1 LVGLKF
7 GPTRTKQTT
16 LPSTTRK
23 ARCAYAKGFLIQTYF
38 LFSQDDASM
47 KILNEFVPTRK
58 FLKLAEEIKDLVDGW
73 NVTDSAAGFPAPSG
87 TAVSCVLKSKYP
99 DKIIVPIFILHYKG
113 PVEVG
118 GLALAADVIGLDGLV
133 LTMGDVPKYGEPIKM
148 LKSSEEARDFLRTS
162 VRLKNLKLG
171 CLLTAR
177 RSVEETIA
185 RAREPWDFI
194 YFMRL
199 EDKSFPTLEQ
209 VAKECKRLNKPIY
222 SYFLVGTPKNIE
234 TVKMIGWPVTTTMD
248 HAEEYAAK
256 LEGLVDGVIATCAGD
271 PEGDKELLG
280 KLQKFRK

>member
-1 LVGLKF
+1 
-7 GPTRTKQTT
+7 
-16 LPSTTRK
+16 
-23 ARCAYAKGFLIQTYF
+23 
-38 LFSQDDASM
+38 M

-87 TAVSCVLKSKYP
+87 TAISCVLKTKYP

-148 LKSSEEARDFLRTS
+148 LKSSEEARDFLRTT

-177 RSVEETIA
+177 RSVDETVA

-199 EDKSFPTLEQ
+199 EDKSFPILEQ

-222 SYFLVGTPKNIE
+222 SYFLVGTPKNAEI
-234 TVKMIGWPVTTTMD
+234 VKMIGWPVTTTMD
-248 HAEEYAAK
+248 HVEEYAAK
-256 LEGLVDGVIATCAGD
+256 LEGLVDGIIATCAGD

>member
-1 LVGLKF
+1 
-7 GPTRTKQTT
+7 
-16 LPSTTRK
+16 
-23 ARCAYAKGFLIQTYF
+23 
-38 LFSQDDASM
+38 M

-87 TAVSCVLKSKYP
+87 TAISCVLKTKYP

-148 LKSSEEARDFLRTS
+148 LKSSEEARDFLRTA

-177 RSVEETIA
+177 RSVDETIA

-199 EDKSFPTLEQ
+199 EDKSFPILEQ
-209 VAKECKRLNKPIY
+209 LAKECKRLNKPIY
-222 SYFLVGTPKNIE
+222 SYFLVGTPKNAEI
-234 TVKMIGWPVTTTMD
+234 VKMIGWPVTTTMD
-248 HAEEYAAK
+248 HVEEYAAK
-256 LEGLVDGVIATCAGD
+256 LEGLVDGIIATCAGD

>member
-1 LVGLKF
+1 
-7 GPTRTKQTT
+7 
-16 LPSTTRK
+16 
-23 ARCAYAKGFLIQTYF
+23 
-38 LFSQDDASM
+38 M

-58 FLKLAEEIKDLVDGW
+58 FLKLADEIKDLVDGW

-87 TAVSCVLKSKYP
+87 TVVSCVLKSKYP

-148 LKSSEEARDFLRTS
+148 LKSSEEARDFLRTT
-162 VRLKNLKLG
+162 VRVKNLKLG
-171 CLLTAR
+171 CLLTSR
-177 RSVEETIA
+177 RSAEETVA

-199 EDKSFPTLEQ
+199 EDNSFPVLEQ
-209 VAKECKRLNKPIY
+209 VAKECKRLDKPVY
-222 SYFLVGTPKNIE
+222 AYFLVGTPKNVE
-234 TVKMIGWPVTTTMD
+234 TVKMIGWPVTTTMN
-248 HAEEYAAK
+248 HVEEYAAK
-256 LEGLVDGVIATCAGD
+256 LDGLVDGIIATCAGD
-271 PEGDKELLG
+271 PEGDKELLM

>member
-1 LVGLKF
+1 
-7 GPTRTKQTT
+7 
-16 LPSTTRK
+16 
-23 ARCAYAKGFLIQTYF
+23 
-38 LFSQDDASM
+38 M

-87 TAVSCVLKSKYP
+87 TAISCVLKTKYP

-148 LKSSEEARDFLRTS
+148 LKSSEEARDFLRTT

-177 RSVEETIA
+177 RSVDETIA

-199 EDKSFPTLEQ
+199 EDKSFPILEQ

-222 SYFLVGTPKNIE
+222 SYFLVGTPKNVEI
-234 TVKMIGWPVTTTMD
+234 VKMIGWPVTTTMD
-248 HAEEYAAK
+248 HVEEYAAK
-256 LEGLVDGVIATCAGD
+256 LEGLVDGIIATCAGD
-271 PEGDKELLG
+271 PEGDKELLR